1 VSVEPAD
8 VAAAEQRMTQ
18 ALAALQASQRRYEEL
33 IANAEERALY
43 EKFAPAWQAY
53 LAVDARLMQLA
64 RAGKVAEGGLLYR
77 NESRDRFDAVSR

>member
-1 VSVEPAD
+1 HSTVDIATNWLPALDAANTMNTSAARFRASEAALLVSVEPAD

-43 EKFAPAWQAY
+43 EKFAPAWQA
-53 LAVDARLMQLA
+53 
-64 RAGKVAEGGLLYR
+64 
-77 NESRDRFDAVSR
+77 